1 MQISTVERA
10 RWLGRHVKRLSRF
23 SPARSSYMVVLIVL
37 VAALAL
43 AGCNRRQ
50 QAQPTNTPVPATE
63 TPVPATETPVPATD
77 TPVPPTDTPVPPTD
91 TPMPEP
97 TDTPAATDTPVPP
110 TATPAPIPKVS
121 IPSGWSPVVN
131 DRLGYSFAVPR
142 GWSVFDLQSGQLS
155 QIMRFVSADA
165 AKQVD
170 DALTGP
176 GGEYAGHLGIQLA
189 IFSNPPI
196 AALAG
201 VGIFPDLDDDISS
214 ESLVEWLTKQL
225 ESLPLPVPV
234 EVQSLEAGTT
244 NNLPSI
250 QGVASAD
257 LASMGLFNAHIVI
270 TALRANDT
278 AYILIVAVPDNQV
291 KNRQQEINLIVGTF
305 RPE

>member
-1 MQISTVERA
+1 MMQNSTVERA
-10 RWLGRHVKRLSRF
+10 RWWSRF
-23 SPARSSYMVVLIVL
+23 STAKSSYMVVLIVL

-50 QAQPTNTPVPATE
+50 QAEPTATS
-63 TPVPATETPVPATD
+63 PPPTD

-91 TPMPEP
+91 TPTPVPPTDTPEPEPTATPEPEPEP
-97 TDTPAATDTPVPP
+97 TDTPAP
-110 TATPAPIPKVS
+110 TATPAPEPKVS
-121 IPSGWSPVVN
+121 IPSGWAAVKN

-155 QIMRFVSADA
+155 QIMRFVSPDA

-176 GGEYAGHLGIQLA
+176 GGENAGHLAVQLA
-189 IFSNPPI
+189 IFSRPPI
-196 AALAG
+196 AAMAG
-201 VGIFPDLDDDISS
+201 VGIFPGLDDDISS
-214 ESLVEWLTKQL
+214 ERLVEWLENQL
-225 ESLPLPVPV
+225 EGLPLPIPV

-250 QGVASAD
+250 NGVATAD
-257 LASMGLFNAHIVI
+257 LASQGLFDAHITI

-278 AYILIVAVPDNQV
+278 AYILVVAVPQNQV
-291 KNRQQEINLIVGTF
+291 QNRANEIKAIVGTF

>member
-1 MQISTVERA
+1 MQFSTVESA
-10 RWLGRHVKRLSRF
+10 RWLGRHIKRLSRF
-23 SPARSSYMVVLIVL
+23 SSAQSSYMVVLIVL

-50 QAQPTNTPVPATE
+50 QAEPTATAVPPTE
-63 TPVPATETPVPATD
+63 TPVPPTD

-91 TPMPEP
+91 TPVPEPTDTPMPEP
-97 TDTPAATDTPVPP
+97 TDTPVPA
-110 TATPAPIPKVS
+110 TATPAPEPRVS
-121 IPSGWSPVVN
+121 IPNGWAKVEN

-155 QIMRFVSADA
+155 QIMRFVSPEA
-165 AKQVD
+165 AQQVD

-176 GGEYAGHLGIQLA
+176 GGEYAGHLGVQLA
-189 IFSNPPI
+189 IFSRPPI
-196 AALAG
+196 AAMAG
-201 VGIFPDLDDDISS
+201 VGIFPNLDDDISS
-214 ESLVEWLTKQL
+214 ERLVDWLTTQL

-257 LASMGLFNAHIVI
+257 LASQGLFKAHIVI

-278 AYILIVAVPDNQV
+278 AYILIVAVPENQV
-291 KNRQQEINLIVGTF
+291 SNRQQEIDLIVGTF

>member
-1 MQISTVERA
+1 MQNSTVERA
-10 RWLGRHVKRLSRF
+10 RWWSRF
-23 SPARSSYMVVLIVL
+23 SSAKSSYMVVLIVL

-50 QAQPTNTPVPATE
+50 QAEPTATS
-63 TPVPATETPVPATD
+63 PPPTD

-91 TPMPEP
+91 TPTPVPPTDTPEPEPTATPEPEPEP
-97 TDTPAATDTPVPP
+97 TDTPAP
-110 TATPAPIPKVS
+110 TATPAPEPKVS
-121 IPSGWSPVVN
+121 IPSGWAAVKN

-155 QIMRFVSADA
+155 QIMRFVSPDA

-176 GGEYAGHLGIQLA
+176 GGENAGHLAVQLA
-189 IFSNPPI
+189 IFSRPPI
-196 AALAG
+196 AAMAG
-201 VGIFPDLDDDISS
+201 VGIFPGLDDDISS
-214 ESLVEWLTKQL
+214 ERLVEWLEKQL
-225 ESLPLPVPV
+225 EGLPLPIPV
-234 EVQSLEAGTT
+234 EVKSLEAGTT

-250 QGVASAD
+250 SGVATAD
-257 LASMGLFNAHIVI
+257 LASQGLFDAHITI

-278 AYILIVAVPDNQV
+278 AYILVVAVPQNQV
-291 KNRQQEINLIVGTF
+291 QNRANEIKAIVGTF

>member
-1 MQISTVERA
+1 MQNSTVERA
-10 RWLGRHVKRLSRF
+10 RWWSRF
-23 SPARSSYMVVLIVL
+23 STAKSSYMVVLIVL

-50 QAQPTNTPVPATE
+50 QAEPTATS
-63 TPVPATETPVPATD
+63 PPPTD

-91 TPMPEP
+91 TPTPVPPTDTPEPEPTATPEPEPEP
-97 TDTPAATDTPVPP
+97 TDTPAP
-110 TATPAPIPKVS
+110 TATPAPEPKVS
-121 IPSGWSPVVN
+121 IPSGWAAVKN

-155 QIMRFVSADA
+155 QIMRFVSPDA

-176 GGEYAGHLGIQLA
+176 GGENAGHLAVQLA
-189 IFSNPPI
+189 IFSRPPI
-196 AALAG
+196 AAMAG
-201 VGIFPDLDDDISS
+201 VGIFPGLDDDISS
-214 ESLVEWLTKQL
+214 ERLVEWLENQL
-225 ESLPLPVPV
+225 EGLPLPIPV

-250 QGVASAD
+250 NGVATAD
-257 LASMGLFNAHIVI
+257 LASQGLFDAHITI

-278 AYILIVAVPDNQV
+278 AYILVVAVPQNQV
-291 KNRQQEINLIVGTF
+291 QNRANEIKAIVGTF

>member
-1 MQISTVERA
+1 MQNSTVERA
-10 RWLGRHVKRLSRF
+10 RWLGRHIQRLSRF
-23 SPARSSYMVVLIVL
+23 SSAQSSYMVVLIVL

-50 QAQPTNTPVPATE
+50 QAEPTATAVP
-63 TPVPATETPVPATD
+63 PTD

-91 TPMPEP
+91 TPTPVPPTDTPEPEP
-97 TDTPAATDTPVPP
+97 TDTPEPEPTDTPEP
-110 TATPAPIPKVS
+110 TATPAPEPKVS
-121 IPSGWSPVVN
+121 IPSGWAAVKN

-155 QIMRFVSADA
+155 QIMRFVSPEA

-176 GGEYAGHLGIQLA
+176 GGENAGHLGVQLA
-189 IFSNPPI
+189 IFSRPPI
-196 AALAG
+196 AAMAG
-201 VGIFPDLDDDISS
+201 VGIFPGLDDDISS
-214 ESLVEWLTKQL
+214 ESLIEWLEKQL

-234 EVQSLEAGTT
+234 EVKSLEAGTT

-250 QGVASAD
+250 SGVATAD
-257 LASMGLFNAHIVI
+257 LASQGLFKAHIVI

-278 AYILIVAVPDNQV
+278 AYILVVAVPENQV
-291 KNRQQEINLIVGTF
+291 QNRANEIKAIVGTF

>member
-1 MQISTVERA
+1 MQILTTKHA
-10 RWLGRHVKRLSRF
+10 RWLGRHIKRLSRF
-23 SPARSSYMVVLIVL
+23 STAQSSYMVVLIVL

-50 QAQPTNTPVPATE
+50 QAEPTATSVPPTDTPVLPTD
-63 TPVPATETPVPATD
+63 TP
-77 TPVPPTDTPVPPTD
+77 TPVPPTDTPTPVPPTD
-91 TPMPEP
+91 TPEPEP
-97 TDTPAATDTPVPP
+97 TDTPVPEP
-110 TATPAPIPKVS
+110 TSTPAPEPIVS
-121 IPSGWSPVVN
+121 IPNGWSKVEN

-155 QIMRFVSADA
+155 QIMRFVSPA
-165 AKQVD
+165 AAQQVD
-170 DALTGP
+170 EALTGP
-176 GGEYAGHLGIQLA
+176 GGEYAGHLGVQLA

-214 ESLVEWLTKQL
+214 ESLVEWLEKQL

-234 EVQSLEAGTT
+234 NVQSLEAGTT

-250 QGVASAD
+250 SGVATAD
-257 LASMGLFNAHIVI
+257 LASQGLFNAHVVI

-278 AYILIVAVPDNQV
+278 AYILVVAVPENQAS
-291 KNRQQEINLIVGTF
+291 NRKAEIDLIVGTF

>member
-1 MQISTVERA
+1 MQFSTPESA
-10 RWLGRHVKRLSRF
+10 RWLGRQVKRVSRF
-23 SPARSSYMVVLIVL
+23 YSAQPSYMVVLIVL

-50 QAQPTNTPVPATE
+50 AEPTATAVP
-63 TPVPATETPVPATD
+63 PTD

-91 TPMPEP
+91 TPTPVPPTDTPVPEP
-97 TDTPAATDTPVPP
+97 TDTPTPAPP
-110 TATPAPIPKVS
+110 TATPAPEPKVS
-121 IPSGWSPVVN
+121 IPNGWTKVEN
-131 DRLGYSFAVPR
+131 ERLGYSFAVPR

-176 GGEYAGHLGIQLA
+176 GGENAGHLGIQLA

-196 AALAG
+196 AAMTG
-201 VGIFPDLDDDISS
+201 VGIFPNLDDDISS
-214 ESLVEWLTKQL
+214 ESLVEWLTEQL

-234 EVQSLEAGTT
+234 EVKSLEAGTT

-250 QGVASAD
+250 KGVASAD
-257 LASMGLFNAHIVI
+257 LASQGLFNAHIVI

-278 AYILIVAVPDNQV
+278 AYILINAVPANQAQ
-291 KNRQQEINLIVGTF
+291 NRQGEIDLIIGTF

>member
-1 MQISTVERA
+1 MQILTTKHA
-10 RWLGRHVKRLSRF
+10 RWLGRHIKRLSRF
-23 SPARSSYMVVLIVL
+23 STAQSSYMVVLIVL

-50 QAQPTNTPVPATE
+50 QAEPTATS
-63 TPVPATETPVPATD
+63 
-77 TPVPPTDTPVPPTD
+77 VPPTDTPVPPTD
-91 TPMPEP
+91 TPTPVPPTDTPTPVPPTDTPEPEP
-97 TDTPAATDTPVPP
+97 TDTPVPEP
-110 TATPAPIPKVS
+110 TATPAPEPKVS
-121 IPSGWSPVVN
+121 IPNGWSKVEN

-155 QIMRFVSADA
+155 QIMRFVSPA
-165 AKQVD
+165 AAQQVD
-170 DALTGP
+170 EALTGP
-176 GGEYAGHLGIQLA
+176 GGEYAGHLGVQLA

-214 ESLVEWLTKQL
+214 ESLVEWLEKQL

-234 EVQSLEAGTT
+234 NVQSLEAGTT

-250 QGVASAD
+250 SGVATAD
-257 LASMGLFNAHIVI
+257 LASQGLFKAHVVI

-278 AYILIVAVPDNQV
+278 AYILVVAVPENQAS
-291 KNRQQEINLIVGTF
+291 NRKAEIDLLVGTF

>member
-1 MQISTVERA
+1 
-10 RWLGRHVKRLSRF
+10 
-23 SPARSSYMVVLIVL
+23 MVVLIVL

-50 QAQPTNTPVPATE
+50 QAEPTATAVP
-63 TPVPATETPVPATD
+63 PTD

-91 TPMPEP
+91 TPTPVPPTDTPEPEP
-97 TDTPAATDTPVPP
+97 TDTPEPEPTDTPEP
-110 TATPAPIPKVS
+110 TATPAPEPKVS
-121 IPSGWSPVVN
+121 IPSGWAAVKN

-155 QIMRFVSADA
+155 QIMRFVSPEA

-176 GGEYAGHLGIQLA
+176 GGENAGHLGVQLA
-189 IFSNPPI
+189 IFSRPPI
-196 AALAG
+196 AAMAG
-201 VGIFPDLDDDISS
+201 VGIFPNLDDDISS
-214 ESLVEWLTKQL
+214 EKLVEWLEKQL

-234 EVQSLEAGTT
+234 EVKSLEAGTT

-250 QGVASAD
+250 SGVATAD
-257 LASMGLFNAHIVI
+257 LASQGLFKAHIVI

-278 AYILIVAVPDNQV
+278 AYILVVAVPENQV
-291 KNRQQEINLIVGTF
+291 QNRANEIKAIVGTF

>member
-1 MQISTVERA
+1 MQNSTVERA
-10 RWLGRHVKRLSRF
+10 SWLGRHIQRLSRF
-23 SPARSSYMVVLIVL
+23 SSAQSSYMVVLIVL

-50 QAQPTNTPVPATE
+50 QAEPTATPVPSTD
-63 TPVPATETPVPATD
+63 TPVPSTD
-77 TPVPPTDTPVPPTD
+77 TPVPPTDTPTPVPPTD
-91 TPMPEP
+91 TPEPDPTDTPEPEP
-97 TDTPAATDTPVPP
+97 TDTPAP
-110 TATPAPIPKVS
+110 TATPAPEPKVS
-121 IPSGWSPVVN
+121 IPSGWSVVKN

-142 GWSVFDLQSGQLS
+142 AWTVFDLQSGQLS
-155 QIMRFVSADA
+155 QIMRFVSQEA

-176 GGEYAGHLGIQLA
+176 GGEYAGHLGVQLA
-189 IFSNPPI
+189 IFSRPPI

-201 VGIFPDLDDDISS
+201 VGIFPDLDDDILS
-214 ESLVEWLTKQL
+214 ESLVEWLGKQL
-225 ESLPLPVPV
+225 ASLPLPVPV
-234 EVQSLEAGTT
+234 EIQSLEAGTT

-257 LASMGLFNAHIVI
+257 LTSQGLFDAHVVI

-278 AYILIVAVPDNQV
+278 AYILIVAVPENQV
-291 KNRQQEINLIVGTF
+291 QNRQKEINAIIGTF

>member
-1 MQISTVERA
+1 MQILTTKHA
-10 RWLGRHVKRLSRF
+10 RWLGRHIKRLSRF
-23 SPARSSYMVVLIVL
+23 STAQSSYMVVLIVL

-50 QAQPTNTPVPATE
+50 QAEPTATS
-63 TPVPATETPVPATD
+63 
-77 TPVPPTDTPVPPTD
+77 VPPTDTPVPPTD
-91 TPMPEP
+91 TPTPVPPTDTPTPVPPTDTPEPEP
-97 TDTPAATDTPVPP
+97 TDTPVPEP
-110 TATPAPIPKVS
+110 TATPAPEPIVS
-121 IPSGWSPVVN
+121 IPNGWSKVEN

-155 QIMRFVSADA
+155 QIMRFVSPA
-165 AKQVD
+165 AAQQVD
-170 DALTGP
+170 EALTGP
-176 GGEYAGHLGIQLA
+176 GGEYAGHLGVQLA

-214 ESLVEWLTKQL
+214 ESLVEWLEKQL

-234 EVQSLEAGTT
+234 NVQSLEAGTT

-250 QGVASAD
+250 SGVATAD
-257 LASMGLFNAHIVI
+257 LASQGLFNAHVVI

-278 AYILIVAVPDNQV
+278 AYILVVAVPENQAS
-291 KNRQQEINLIVGTF
+291 NRKAEIDLIVGTF

>member
-1 MQISTVERA
+1 MQNSTVERA
-10 RWLGRHVKRLSRF
+10 RWLGRHIQRLSRF
-23 SPARSSYMVVLIVL
+23 HSAQSSYMVVLIVL

-50 QAQPTNTPVPATE
+50 QAEPTATPVP
-63 TPVPATETPVPATD
+63 PTD

-91 TPMPEP
+91 TPVPPTDTPTPVPPTDTPEPEP
-97 TDTPAATDTPVPP
+97 TDTPEPEP
-110 TATPAPIPKVS
+110 TATPAPEPRVS
-121 IPSGWSPVVN
+121 IPSGWSVVKN

-155 QIMRFVSADA
+155 QIMRFVSPEA

-176 GGEYAGHLGIQLA
+176 GGEYAGHLGVQLA
-189 IFSNPPI
+189 IFSRPPI

-201 VGIFPDLDDDISS
+201 VGIFPNLDDDISS
-214 ESLVEWLTKQL
+214 EDLVEWLGKQL
-225 ESLPLPVPV
+225 ASLPLPVPV
-234 EVQSLEAGTT
+234 EIQSLEAGTT

-250 QGVASAD
+250 SGVATAD
-257 LASMGLFNAHIVI
+257 LASQGLFDAHVVI

-278 AYILIVAVPDNQV
+278 AYILVVAVPENQV
-291 KNRQQEINLIVGTF
+291 QNRANEIKAIVGTF

>member
-1 MQISTVERA
+1 MQISTVESA
-10 RWLGRHVKRLSRF
+10 RWLGRQVKRLSR
-23 SPARSSYMVVLIVL
+23 SYSAQPSYMVVLIVL

-50 QAQPTNTPVPATE
+50 AEPTATSVP
-63 TPVPATETPVPATD
+63 PTD

-91 TPMPEP
+91 TPVPP
-97 TDTPAATDTPVPP
+97 TDTPVPP
-110 TATPAPIPKVS
+110 TDTPVPEPEPTDTPTPAPPTATPAPEPRVS
-121 IPSGWSPVVN
+121 IPNGWTKVEN
-131 DRLGYSFAVPR
+131 ERLGYSFAVPR

-155 QIMRFVSADA
+155 QIMRFVSPEA
-165 AKQVD
+165 AQQVD
-170 DALTGP
+170 EALTGP
-176 GGEYAGHLGIQLA
+176 GGENAGHLGIQLA

-196 AALAG
+196 AAMTG
-201 VGIFPDLDDDISS
+201 VGIFPNLDDDISS

-250 QGVASAD
+250 KGVASAD
-257 LASMGLFNAHIVI
+257 LASQGLFNAHIVI

-278 AYILIVAVPDNQV
+278 AYILINAVPANQAQ
-291 KNRQQEINLIVGTF
+291 NRQGEIDLIIGTF

>member
-1 MQISTVERA
+1 MQIFNAEHA
-10 RWLGRHVKRLSRF
+10 RWLGRRIKQLSRF
-23 SPARSSYMVVLIVL
+23 SPAQPSYLVVLIVL

-43 AGCNRRQ
+43 AGCNRRSE
-50 QAQPTNTPVPATE
+50 AEPTATAVP
-63 TPVPATETPVPATD
+63 PTD

-91 TPMPEP
+91 TPTPVPPTDTPEPEP
-97 TDTPAATDTPVPP
+97 TDTPVPEP
-110 TATPAPIPKVS
+110 TATPAPEPKVS
-121 IPSGWSPVVN
+121 IPNGWSKVEN

-155 QIMRFVSADA
+155 QIMRFVSPA
-165 AKQVD
+165 AAQQVD
-170 DALTGP
+170 EALNGP
-176 GGEYAGHLGIQLA
+176 GGEYAGHLGVQLA

-201 VGIFPDLDDDISS
+201 VGIFPGLDDDITS
-214 ESLVEWLTKQL
+214 ESLITWLEKQL

-250 QGVASAD
+250 SGVATAD
-257 LASMGLFNAHIVI
+257 LASQGLFNAHVAI

-278 AYILIVAVPDNQV
+278 AYILVVAVPENQA
-291 KNRQQEINLIVGTF
+291 KNRAQEIDLIVGTF

>member
-1 MQISTVERA
+1 MQNSTVERA
-10 RWLGRHVKRLSRF
+10 RWLSRF
-23 SPARSSYMVVLIVL
+23 STAKSSYMIVLIVL
-37 VAALAL
+37 LAALAL

-50 QAQPTNTPVPATE
+50 QAEPTATS
-63 TPVPATETPVPATD
+63 PPPTD

-91 TPMPEP
+91 TPTPVPPTDTPEPEPTATPEPEPEP
-97 TDTPAATDTPVPP
+97 TDTPAP
-110 TATPAPIPKVS
+110 TATPAPVPKVS
-121 IPSGWSPVVN
+121 IPSGWAAVKN

-155 QIMRFVSADA
+155 QIMRFVSPDA

-176 GGEYAGHLGIQLA
+176 GGEYAGHLAVQLA
-189 IFSNPPI
+189 IFSRPPI
-196 AALAG
+196 AAMAG
-201 VGIFPDLDDDISS
+201 VGIFPNLDDDISS
-214 ESLVEWLTKQL
+214 DRLVEWLEKQL
-225 ESLPLPVPV
+225 EGLPLPIPV

-250 QGVASAD
+250 SGVATAD
-257 LASMGLFNAHIVI
+257 LASQGLFDAHITI

-278 AYILIVAVPDNQV
+278 AYILVVAVPQNQV
-291 KNRQQEINLIVGTF
+291 QNRANEIKAIVGTF

>member
-1 MQISTVERA
+1 MQISTVESA
-10 RWLGRHVKRLSRF
+10 RWLGRQVKRLSR
-23 SPARSSYMVVLIVL
+23 SYSARPSYMVVLIVL

-50 QAQPTNTPVPATE
+50 AEPTATSVP
-63 TPVPATETPVPATD
+63 PTD

-91 TPMPEP
+91 TPTPVPPTDTPVPEPEP
-97 TDTPAATDTPVPP
+97 TDTPTPAPP
-110 TATPAPIPKVS
+110 TATPAPEPKVS
-121 IPSGWSPVVN
+121 IPNGWTKVEN
-131 DRLGYSFAVPR
+131 ERLGYSFAVPR

-165 AKQVD
+165 AQQVD

-176 GGEYAGHLGIQLA
+176 GGENAGHLGIQLA

-196 AALAG
+196 AAMTG
-201 VGIFPDLDDDISS
+201 VGIFPNLDDDISS

-234 EVQSLEAGTT
+234 EVKTLEAGTT

-250 QGVASAD
+250 KGVASAD
-257 LASMGLFNAHIVI
+257 LASQGLFNAHIVI

-278 AYILIVAVPDNQV
+278 AYILINAVPANQAQ
-291 KNRQQEINLIVGTF
+291 NRQQEIDLIIGTF

>member
-1 MQISTVERA
+1 MQNSTVERA
-10 RWLGRHVKRLSRF
+10 RWLSRF
-23 SPARSSYMVVLIVL
+23 STAKSSYMVVLIVL

-50 QAQPTNTPVPATE
+50 QAAP
-63 TPVPATETPVPATD
+63 TD

-91 TPMPEP
+91 TPVPPTDTPTPVPPTDTPEPEPTDTPEPEP
-97 TDTPAATDTPVPP
+97 TDTPAP
-110 TATPAPIPKVS
+110 TATPAPVPKVS
-121 IPSGWSPVVN
+121 IPSGWATVKN

-155 QIMRFVSADA
+155 QIMRFVSPDA

-176 GGEYAGHLGIQLA
+176 GGENAGHLAVQLA
-189 IFSNPPI
+189 IFSRPPI
-196 AALAG
+196 AAMAG
-201 VGIFPDLDDDISS
+201 VGIFPGLDDDISS
-214 ESLVEWLTKQL
+214 ERLVEWLEKQL
-225 ESLPLPVPV
+225 EGLPLPIPV
-234 EVQSLEAGTT
+234 EVKSLEAGTT

-250 QGVASAD
+250 SGVATAD
-257 LASMGLFNAHIVI
+257 LASQGLFDAHISI

-278 AYILIVAVPDNQV
+278 AYILVVAVPQNQV
-291 KNRQQEINLIVGTF
+291 QNRANEIKAIVGTF

>member
-1 MQISTVERA
+1 MQNSTVERA
-10 RWLGRHVKRLSRF
+10 RWLSRF
-23 SPARSSYMVVLIVL
+23 STAKSSYMVVLIVL

-50 QAQPTNTPVPATE
+50 QAEPTATS
-63 TPVPATETPVPATD
+63 PPPTD

-91 TPMPEP
+91 TPTPVPPTDTPEPEP
-97 TDTPAATDTPVPP
+97 TDTPEPEPTDTPEPEP
-110 TATPAPIPKVS
+110 TATPAPEPKVS
-121 IPSGWSPVVN
+121 IPSGWATVKN

-155 QIMRFVSADA
+155 QIMRFVSPEA
-165 AKQVD
+165 AQQVD

-176 GGEYAGHLGIQLA
+176 GGEYAGHLAVQLA
-189 IFSNPPI
+189 IFSRPPI
-196 AALAG
+196 AAMAG
-201 VGIFPDLDDDISS
+201 VGIFPNLDDDISS
-214 ESLVEWLTKQL
+214 ERLVEWLEKQL
-225 ESLPLPVPV
+225 EGLPLPIPV

-250 QGVASAD
+250 SGVATAD
-257 LASMGLFNAHIVI
+257 LASQGLFDAHITI

-278 AYILIVAVPDNQV
+278 AYILVVAVPQNQV
-291 KNRQQEINLIVGTF
+291 QNRANEIKAIVGTF

>member
-1 MQISTVERA
+1 MQNSTVERA
-10 RWLGRHVKRLSRF
+10 RWLRRLF
-23 SPARSSYMVVLIVL
+23 SAKPSYMVVLIVL

-50 QAQPTNTPVPATE
+50 QAEPTATS
-63 TPVPATETPVPATD
+63 PPPTD

-91 TPMPEP
+91 TPTPVPPTDTPEPEPTDTPEPEP
-97 TDTPAATDTPVPP
+97 TDTPAP
-110 TATPAPIPKVS
+110 TATPAPEPRVS
-121 IPSGWSPVVN
+121 IPSGWSKIEN

-155 QIMRFVSADA
+155 QIMRFVSPEA
-165 AKQVD
+165 AQQVD
-170 DALTGP
+170 EALTGP
-176 GGEYAGHLGIQLA
+176 GGEYAGHLGVQLA
-189 IFSNPPI
+189 IFSRPPI

-201 VGIFPDLDDDISS
+201 VGIFPNLDDDISS
-214 ESLVEWLTKQL
+214 ERLVDWLGEQL
-225 ESLPLPVPV
+225 GSLPLPVPV
-234 EVQSLEAGTT
+234 EIQSLEAGTT

-257 LASMGLFNAHIVI
+257 LASQGLFDAHVVI

-278 AYILIVAVPDNQV
+278 AYILIVAVPENQV
-291 KNRQQEINLIVGTF
+291 SNRQAEINAIVGTF